1 MNQEDIICKVLVF
14 NSDDQLKSIELRY
27 EVLRQPL
34 GLDFKR
40 TDLDKESDQIHI
52 GAFAGNKLV
61 GVLLLKTMKDL
72 SDDILKMRQVAVSP
86 DFQSKGIGKKMVQFS
101 EKWANQNGY
110 KIIDL
115 HARKNVVPFYEKLGY
130 HVEGDEFLE
139 VGIPHLRM
147 IKQL

>member
-1 MNQEDIICKVLVF
+1 
-14 NSDDQLKSIELRY
+14 
-27 EVLRQPL
+27 
-34 GLDFKR
+34 
-40 TDLDKESDQIHI
+40 
-52 GAFAGNKLV
+52 
-61 GVLLLKTMKDL
+61 
-72 SDDILKMRQVAVSP
+72 
-86 DFQSKGIGKKMVQFS
+86 MVQFS